1 MKFPRCALLELVRA
15 LSHKASTSM
24 KVHIYRRP
32 KVNLSVY
39 ICRLFN
45 VPEWDQ
51 TSVETP
57 RVFRAPK
64 ECLSKP
70 QARIFMTV
78 FNSVSVQF

>member
-15 LSHKASTSM
+15 LLHKPSTSM
-24 KVHIYRRP
+24 NAYIYRRP
-32 KVNLSVY
+32 KVNLSLY
-39 ICRLFN
+39 ICRPLN

-51 TSVETP
+51 TSAESP